1 MRFEESAEAAVD
13 LVAALGEIESSGRN
27 LVTALLGTA
36 PFVAFEHYPPD
47 DVRDKLTG
55 AQYYFHAHR
64 GRIESGHI
72 HCFLRRKSK
81 AGMTHVVAIG
91 LDDHGRPARMF
102 TTNRW
107 VTNDDYVP
115 ADRLIPQLHRMAW
128 PDAPGDAGVNKA
140 LGALFRLYR
149 PQLAA
154 LLRRRD
160 RRLAL
165 HAARIAPRDPK
176 ADEGLEILSTMRI
189 DLPATLAR
197 LRARLER
204 MQGG

>member
-1 MRFEESAEAAVD
+1 VTFKDKAAAAVD

-36 PFVAFEHYPPD
+36 PFVEFEHYPPD
-47 DVRDKLTG
+47 DVRDPVTG

-81 AGMTHVVAIG
+81 AGMTHVLAIG
-91 LDDHGRPARMF
+91 LDDHGRPCRMF
-102 TTNRW
+102 TTNLW
-107 VTNDDYVP
+107 VTNDDYVK
-115 ADRLIPQLHRMAW
+115 AERLITQLHRMAW
-128 PDAPGDAGVNKA
+128 RDAPGDAGINKA

-149 PQLAA
+149 PQIAA

-160 RRLAL
+160 RRLAR
-165 HAARIAPRDPK
+165 HAARIAPLDPK
-176 ADEGLEILSTMRI
+176 TDERLEILSSMRI

-197 LRARLER
+197 LRDRLEP
-204 MQGG
+204 MPGG